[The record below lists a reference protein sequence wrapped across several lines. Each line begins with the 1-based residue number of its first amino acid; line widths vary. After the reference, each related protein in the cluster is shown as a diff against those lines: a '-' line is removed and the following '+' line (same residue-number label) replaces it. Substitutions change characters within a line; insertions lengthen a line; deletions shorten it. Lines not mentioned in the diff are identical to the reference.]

1 MMRTGEQGPGVSA
14 SIAVRTP
21 RRSQQFPGGTGLLTL
36 FPLEV
41 TGKQVERIDFV
52 RMGVGGRLKIAG

>member
-1 MMRTGEQGPGVSA
+1 M
-14 SIAVRTP
+14 
-21 RRSQQFPGGTGLLTL
+21 L
-36 FPLEV
+36 FPFEV